1 VAVLGLHQVQIP
13 DHVQGTQSE
22 SLPVVSVR
30 RVESQAMCLRSVES
44 QSSGLACR
52 QGRFGRTDFRNVD
65 RDMSAVVVGAVAV
78 AVAVAVAEIA
88 AEIGFVADGAAV
100 VAVATAVAVAVVVVG
115 LFPVDLRDNR
125 LALIASTFYV
135 VSCPKTIQSGLKSFA
150 WSE

>member
-78 AVAVAVAEIA
+78 AVAVAEIA